1 MSSAVV
7 GEIHESPWATRPFA
21 ELARTFSDGDWIES
35 KDQSPSGVRLL
46 QTGNVGIGEFKD
58 RSEKARYITAA
69 TFERLNCTDVLPGD
83 ILVSRLPDPVGRAC
97 IVPKFDGRSIT
108 AVDCTIV
115 RLNDELL
122 VPEFFVYFSQ
132 SDAYLKSVS
141 ELCTGS
147 TRSRISR
154 SALGQIGVPLPPLEE
169 QKRIVAKLDQA
180 FAALDRVRVNAE
192 ANLADARGLQ
202 AQALEDVLSDPE
214 LGKCEPCG
222 SHVDLLSGFAFK
234 SAGYSVEEG
243 DIRLVR
249 GDNIVQGG
257 FRWSGVMRWPE
268 SDRAAYQKYEL
279 AKGDVLV
286 AMDRT
291 WVSAGIKYAV
301 VDEEALPS
309 LLVQRVA
316 RLRALPSLLPAYLA
330 AWIGSPLFER
340 YVLSIQTGL
349 GVPHVSGGQI
359 ESFEMRVPSL
369 GEQSKVVRKL
379 GEVLQG
385 CEKLSMT
392 CERNL
397 ADIAAL
403 RQSLLH
409 AAFSGQLT

>member
-1 MSSAVV
+1 MSAAVPRSAKWPTKPLGEVF
-7 GEIHESPWATRPFA
+7 EIHGGGTPSKQEASYYGGAIPWATIRDMGSSHLSST
-21 ELARTFSDGDWIES
+21 EHSITSLGLANSSSKLIPAGEVIMATRVGLGKACILMQDTAINQDIRALVPL
-35 KDQSPSGVRLL
+35 KDQ
-46 QTGNVGIGEFKD
+46 
-58 RSEKARYITAA
+58 
-69 TFERLNCTDVLPGD
+69 
-83 ILVSRLPDPVGRAC
+83 
-97 IVPKFDGRSIT
+97 
-108 AVDCTIV
+108 AVDRRFLLYWLQSLAGEIV
-115 RLNDELL
+115 
-122 VPEFFVYFSQ
+122 
-132 SDAYLKSVS
+132 AAG
-141 ELCTGS
+141 TGATVQGVTLPFIKGLQFPS
-147 TRSRISR
+147 IS
-154 SALGQIGVPLPPLEE
+154 LGE
-169 QKRIVAKLDQA
+169 QERIVAVLDQA
-180 FAALDRVRVNAE
+180 FAALDRACANAG

-202 AQALEDVLSDPE
+202 ARLIEDVLSDQE
-214 LGKCEPCG
+214 LGECEPCG
-222 SHVDLLSGFAFK
+222 SHVDLLTGFAFK
-234 SAGYSVEEG
+234 SAGYSGDES

-249 GDNIVQGG
+249 GDNIVQGD

-268 SDRAAYQKYEL
+268 SDRAAYRKYEL
-279 AKGDVLV
+279 AKDDVLV

-301 VDEEALPS
+301 VDEGALPS

-369 GEQSKVVRKL
+369 EEQAKVVRKL

-392 CERNL
+392 YERNL
-397 ADIAAL
+397 ADIATL
-403 RQSLLH
+403 RKCLLQ

>member
-1 MSSAVV
+1 MSTIAPRSSKWARKPV
-7 GEIHESPWATRPFA
+7 GDVFDVIGGGTPSKQESSYYGGGIPWATIR
-21 ELARTFSDGDWIES
+21 DM
-35 KDQSPSGVRLL
+35 QSSHLSS
-46 QTGNVGIGEFKD
+46 TEH
-58 RSEKARYITAA
+58 
-69 TFERLNCTDVLPGD
+69 
-83 ILVSRLPDPVGRAC
+83 
-97 IVPKFDGRSIT
+97 SIT
-108 AVDCTIV
+108 ERGLANSSSKLIPAGEVIMASRVGLGKASILMQDTAINQDIRALIPQRNDSVDRRFLLYWLQSVADEIV
-115 RLNDELL
+115 AAGMGATVQGVTLPFIKGLSF
-122 VPEFFVYFSQ
+122 PI
-132 SDAYLKSVS
+132 VS
-141 ELCTGS
+141 
-147 TRSRISR
+147 ID
-154 SALGQIGVPLPPLEE
+154 E

-180 FAALDRVRVNAE
+180 FAALDGARVNAE

-214 LGKCEPCG
+214 LGECEPCG

-268 SDRAAYQKYEL
+268 SDRAAYHKYEL

-379 GEVLQG
+379 GEVLRG
-385 CEKLSMT
+385 CAKLSMT
-392 CERNL
+392 YERNL

-403 RQSLLH
+403 RQSMLH
-409 AAFSGQLT
+409 AAFSDQLT